1 MPVSAEKTERLIN
14 LTLGL
19 LSSKRYLTKNE
30 IFRNVAGYSGS
41 PETMERMFERDK
53 DELRNM
59 GIEIEV
65 GQIDPLFEDEVG
77 YLIKS
82 SDIQIQPTDFSKEEL
97 MLMTMAANT
106 WKESVF
112 SDVSN
117 NALMKLASIDSQIT
131 LNKVAI
137 STFNEDGITL
147 LQFEKIIEAIKDRK
161 FLSFLYNDKD
171 RLIAPYA
178 LKFLNGFWYLIGQ
191 DQGLQ
196 IKVFKII
203 RIQSEIKII
212 SNKPSFD
219 IPSDF
224 NVDEFL
230 KKENKEK
237 EKVAFLLIRENRVM
251 ALRNKGKVSP
261 ATNGWEKLEITFD
274 DLNQLTTEILW
285 YADDVVVESPRELRD
300 QVIQSLQELING

>member
-97 MLMTMAANT
+97 LLMTMAANT

-131 LNKVAI
+131 LNKIAI

-178 LKFLNGFWYLIGQ
+178 LKSVNGFWYLIGQ

-212 SNKPSFD
+212 SKKPLFD

-230 KKENKEK
+230 KKEKKEK
-237 EKVAFLLIRENRVM
+237 DKVATLLIRENRVM

-261 ATNGWEKLEITFD
+261 APNGWEKLEISFD
-274 DLNQLTTEILW
+274 DLNQITTEILW
-285 YADDVVVESPRELRD
+285 YADDVVVESPQELRD
-300 QVIQSLQELING
+300 QVIKSLQELING

>member
-1 MPVSAEKTERLIN
+1 MSAEKTERLIN

-41 PETMERMFERDK
+41 ADTMERMFERDK

-203 RIQSEIKII
+203 RIQSEIKSI

-237 EKVAFLLIRENRVM
+237 KKVATLLIRENRVM

-261 ATNGWEKLEITFD
+261 APNGWEKLEISFD

>member
-1 MPVSAEKTERLIN
+1 MSAEKTERLIN

-19 LSSKRYLTKNE
+19 LSSKRFLTKNE

-82 SDIQIQPTDFSKEEL
+82 ADIQIQPTDFSKEEL
-97 MLMTMAANT
+97 LLMTMAANT

-112 SDVSN
+112 SDISN
-117 NALMKLASIDSQIT
+117 KALMKLASIDSEIA

-161 FLSFLYNDKD
+161 YLTFLYNNKD
-171 RLIAPYA
+171 RVVAPYA
-178 LKFLNGFWYLIGQ
+178 LKSLHGFWYLIGQ
-191 DQGLQ
+191 EQGFN

-203 RIQSEIKII
+203 RIQSEIKTS
-212 SNKPSFD
+212 SNQPAFD
-219 IPSDF
+219 IPVNF
-224 NVDEFL
+224 NVNEFL
-230 KKENKEK
+230 NSESKEEQSI
-237 EKVAFLLIRENRVM
+237 ATLIIRENRVM
-251 ALRNKGKVSP
+251 ALRNRGKVMAGS
-261 ATNGWEKLEITFD
+261 NGWEKLEITFD
-274 DLNQLTTEILW
+274 DLNELSKEILW
-285 YADDVVVESPRELRD
+285 YADDVVVESPQELRD
-300 QVIQSLQELING
+300 QVVKSLQELING